1 MENTTKG
8 RRQELRNALKAKIT
22 EKQIV
27 RSTKDRKE
35 QVLDKTLKNLG
46 LDKEKLKKDLEELKK
61 QGGLKIDMN

>member
-22 EKQIV
+22 EKQIE